1 MKINFD
7 GTTKKATVSF
17 SAFDRII
24 NLLIVLVIVG
34 AVLYGVFKP
43 DLKSLI
49 PPRPQVEKE
58 EEVKFSE
65 GNELSWQEYRSV
77 IGDKKLM
84 NKYCK
89 QKSVVSGYLTTVPTK
104 EKNQSYYY
112 GIIIESKDTKDLT
125 GFVVRFN
132 YAKSAEKIKSGPI
145 TIMDDFDCG
154 ADYAYLMA
162 TDPVVV
168 SN

>member
-1 MKINFD
+1 MKINYD
-7 GTTKKATVSF
+7 GNTKKATVSF

-24 NLLIVLVIVG
+24 NLLIVLVSVG

-58 EEVKFSE
+58 EEVNFSE
-65 GNELSWQEYRSV
+65 GNELSWQEYRNI
-77 IGDKKLM
+77 IGDKRLM
-84 NKYCK
+84 KEYCK

-104 EKNQSYYY
+104 GEGQLYYY
-112 GIIIESKDTKDLT
+112 GIIIEDKDTKDLT
-125 GFVVRFN
+125 SFIVRFN
-132 YAKSAEKIKSGPI
+132 FEEDATKIKAGPI
-145 TIMDDFDCG
+145 TIMDNFNCG
-154 ADYAYLMA
+154 KNYTHLMV
-162 TDPVVV
+162 TDPIIV